1 MNYVLESLNEI
12 DLIKQETQYDTLNT
26 LCNIIEKYDTISEH
40 FGFDPERTD
49 VFFQEGEIMD
59 QVHEWEKDD
68 KSKIAKVLLFIPRL
82 VGAFFKA
89 LINRV
94 TGITLNAQQVET
106 QMKVADEATA
116 EEINKKTHWWK
127 NKTFKTIRRVGGTI
141 LFVISIPSIIKSIKE
156 AVSMKRNAKTME
168 EKMTKL
174 KEIDEAVGKLKGKD
188 LILAWVVPEYN
199 KPRKVPF
206 YPVFS
211 TTFMPPNTDIKN
223 VTPVIDAWMNWH
235 DSQIKIIKGYIPEFK
250 KCKTF
255 SELLDISNKCKIAM
269 LDDESFLGNYF
280 QLRDKSDEHDVPA
293 VEVKD
298 FQKFIYGKIK
308 PGDFHKNKT
317 FWNEKK
323 TELEDS
329 IKNLVESIDFK
340 QVFPEGFSKN
350 KAQNRTFASTV
361 TTMQNN
367 MNKKVDPSAT
377 PTKLKTDQERFD
389 YVINTL
395 ILKPMID
402 IVAINF
408 NIMATL
414 VFNTMKGFD
423 EYFNASKKVILNR
436 QGAELSKDADEN
448 KRLAEDSETAKSM
461 TDEIEKNVDARYT
474 QQNTT

>member
-26 LCNIIEKYDTISEH
+26 LCNIIEKYDIISEH

-82 VGAFFKA
+82 VGAFFKS

-141 LFVISIPSIIKSIKE
+141 LFVISIPSIVKSIKE

-168 EKMTKL
+168 EKMAKL

-199 KPRKVPF
+199 KTRTVPF

-235 DSQIKIIKGYIPEFK
+235 DSQIKIIKKYIPEFK

-255 SELLDISNKCKIAM
+255 SELLDASNKCKIEM
-269 LDDESFLGNYF
+269 LDDESFLGEYF
-280 QLRDKSDEHDVPA
+280 QLRDKPDEHDVPA

-317 FWNEKK
+317 FWNDKQ

-329 IKNLVESIDFK
+329 IKNLVESIDLK

-423 EYFNASKKVILNR
+423 EYFNASKQVV
-436 QGAELSKDADEN
+436 LSHKNDVKLSENTDDEA
-448 KRLAEDSETAKSM
+448 RLSEDIKTATKM
-461 TDEIEKNVDARYT
+461 TKEVENAVDNNYK
-474 QQNTT
+474 QNTT